1 MRLGLFLCDHFKS
14 FFSSGS
20 ILQMMFAV
28 LSAMYNLVLILY
40 IHRNTIVLLC
50 LSVAGC
56 LPSGG
61 MPAQRASCRAAGPR
75 RGARPKFI
83 FWDTS
88 QLFARR

>member
-1 MRLGLFLCDHFKS
+1 MRLGLFLLRPFQKL
-14 FFSSGS
+14 FSSGS

-61 MPAQRASCRAAGPR
+61 MPAQRRPAGRQRPS
-75 RGARPKFI
+75 ARNAP
-83 FWDTS
+83 
-88 QLFARR
+88 